1 MEQTNTISE
10 SKNRDIIKEIG
21 KNFLMGIPAFR
32 KWRAT
37 RPRAGAHFT
46 GSNEEIERY
55 AFSGLNM
62 LFEYV
67 GSLKGKSILEIGAG
81 DFLTSGLALMGAGA
95 ESYGV
100 IDNFPGDYYGAEAKK
115 WYRAIEEKWSQFYPD
130 INWAEGLNA
139 ADFPEKYADRLELIA
154 KPIETSSTKKRYDII
169 CSFQVAEHISGIDA
183 FAEMHNRLL
192 KSDGVAV
199 HRVDYGPHDC
209 WFHYNDPLVY
219 LQFSDSVWKLSGSN
233 RGTPNRFRHHEFL
246 AAFERANLEVEVPYI
261 DNFKEQKIDFD
272 NLHPRFKK
280 MPRESLLIGT
290 AVFVLRRKPQK

>member
-1 MEQTNTISE
+1 MEQTKTISE
-10 SKNRDIIKEIG
+10 NKNRDIIKEIG

-32 KWRAT
+32 KWRVT
-37 RPRAGAHFT
+37 RPRAGAQFT
-46 GSNEEIERY
+46 GGDKEIERY

-62 LFEYV
+62 LLEYL
-67 GSLKGKSILEIGAG
+67 GSVKGKSILEIGAG

-100 IDNFPGDYYGAEAKK
+100 IDNYPGDYYGATAKQ
-115 WYRAIEEKWSQFYPD
+115 WYRAIEEKWAHFYPD
-130 INWAEGLNA
+130 IAWAKGLNA

-169 CSFQVAEHISGIDA
+169 CSFQVAEHISDIDA

-192 KSDGVAV
+192 ETDGVAV
-199 HRVDYGPHDC
+199 HRIDYGPHDC
-209 WFHYNDPLVY
+209 WFYYKDPLTY

-261 DNFKEQKIDFD
+261 DNFKEHKINFD
-272 NLHPRFKK
+272 KLQPRFKK
-280 MPRESLLIGT
+280 MPHESLLVGT
-290 AVFVLRRKPQK
+290 AVYILRRKQ